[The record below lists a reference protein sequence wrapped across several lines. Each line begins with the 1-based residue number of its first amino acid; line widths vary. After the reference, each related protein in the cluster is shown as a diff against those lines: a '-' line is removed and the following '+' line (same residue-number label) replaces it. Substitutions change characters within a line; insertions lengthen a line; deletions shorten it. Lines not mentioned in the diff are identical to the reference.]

1 MTSGE
6 QKRWY
11 GVWGQGGYLMLAK
24 TEMLS
29 LSRFIQ
35 TSTTSSIVQEKDLLD
50 THGLDNI
57 SSHMWYAYT
66 LLVWSPMQDFFIC
79 KEPNTWGH

>member
-1 MTSGE
+1 
-6 QKRWY
+6 
-11 GVWGQGGYLMLAK
+11 MLAK

-57 SSHMWYAYT
+57 SSHM
-66 LLVWSPMQDFFIC
+66 
-79 KEPNTWGH
+79 